1 MKKIALLLGLSLLAA
16 AANADDV
23 GVRLRFGLNDKT
35 PINWDGSVTVS
46 PGRVTAISGWRF
58 ASADSTDGT
67 NS

>member
-35 PINWDGSVTVS
+35 PTNWDGSVMVS
-46 PGRVTAISGWRF
+46 PGRVTSISGWRF
-58 ASADSTDGT
+58 TSADSTDGT